1 MDSRSSAA
9 VCENRRDNIEPGTT
23 GGAHQIV
30 PRSIL
35 IPFILLTSCF
45 ALWGLANNMTDVLIA
60 QFKKVFTLTDMQSGL
75 VQTAFFGAYFCLA
88 LPSAFFIK
96 RFSYKAGVLLGL
108 GLFCTGALMFY
119 PASQIMTYE
128 PFLAALFV
136 LASGLSILETSANP
150 YIIAMGPQE
159 TATRRLNLAQAF
171 NPIGSITGVL
181 IGKYYILSQLHP
193 ATDAERVLM
202 SADEL
207 GQIQTGELAA
217 VMGPYVVVALV
228 IVAVWLAIAF
238 TRMPVAHD
246 ANSNRLDLRGS
257 FARLLAKR
265 HFVRGVLGQFFY
277 VGAQVGCWS
286 YTIRYVMEEVGG
298 NEADASS
305 YLLASIVL
313 FSACR
318 FICTALMKFISPAKL
333 LGLLAAGAVL
343 CLLLVM
349 MVGGMAGIYGLIGV
363 SACMSLMFPTIFG
376 LSVHGLGKDTQ
387 FGGSCLIMAILGGA
401 VLTAIMGQIS
411 DMAGIRMAF
420 IIPLIGFIYLIHF
433 GFKGHKA

>member
-1 MDSRSSAA
+1 MANTSNAA
-9 VCENRRDNIEPGTT
+9 VCKNSHDDISPEST
-23 GGAHQIV
+23 GVSHQVV
-30 PRSIL
+30 PKSIL

-75 VQTAFFGAYFCLA
+75 VQTAFYGAYFCLA
-88 LPSAFFIK
+88 LPAALFIK

-119 PASQIMTYE
+119 PASQIMTYG
-128 PFLAALFV
+128 PFLASLFV
-136 LASGLSILETSANP
+136 LAGGLSILETSANP

-159 TATRRLNLAQAF
+159 TATRRLNLAQSF

-181 IGKYYILSQLHP
+181 IGKFYILSQLNP
-193 ATDAERVLM
+193 ATDAERALM

-246 ANSNRLDLRGS
+246 ANNNGLDLKGS

-277 VGAQVGCWS
+277 VGAQIGCWS
-286 YTIRYVMEEVGG
+286 YTIRYVMTEVGG
-298 NEADASS
+298 NEANAST
-305 YLLASIVL
+305 YLLASIVI

-318 FICTALMKFISPAKL
+318 FVCTALMKFISPAKL

-343 CLLLVM
+343 CLLVVV
-349 MVGGMAGIYGLIGV
+349 MVGGMAGVYGLIGV

-420 IIPLIGFIYLIHF
+420 IIPFIGFIYLIHF